1 MNGNKR
7 NRFKVV
13 LVIILII
20 GLFSTVAYFS
30 GKNHVEDEKPY
41 TYDQVVTQIK
51 KGEVTRAE
59 AYTGDSS
66 VKITLEDGSE
76 KTVIVPSIDLF
87 SELVSA
93 EIENGSEIEF
103 EMFEAKSGGFL
114 SSIFSS
120 LFTIF
125 LYIILF
131 SFLMRRMTAN
141 IGGDNTE
148 FKPVTSKTTFKDVAG
163 IDEEREQLQEVVDF
177 LKNPRKFIAMGAK
190 IPKGVLMEG
199 DPGTGK
205 TLLARAIAGEA
216 GVPFFQVTGSSF
228 EEKFVGVG
236 ASRVRTLFNAA
247 RKVAPCIIF
256 IDEIDSVAKSRY
268 SGNNYSEQTL
278 NQLLAEMDGFTER
291 DNIIVIAATNHIQV
305 LDEAIKRPGRFDRH
319 VHVPRPDVI
328 GREKILKIHA
338 RNKYLAADVDFK
350 NIAKKT
356 VGFTGADLEN
366 VMNEA
371 AIYAVKQNKRFISAA
386 DIDEAIARVLVG
398 LEKKNAAI
406 TDADKKLTA
415 VHEAG
420 HAIVSAL
427 VRPEVK
433 NFGISIVPRGSAGGY
448 NFFDESD
455 KTYSRKSDMLKQLK
469 VLYGGRIAEEVVLN
483 DISSGASNDLEKASN
498 IAYLM
503 VTRYAMNGS
512 LLVKIGSERDYN
524 EQLDRKT
531 MPEEDKICREAYEET
546 KKLVEENKEVLEML
560 ADILYEKEY
569 LSQEEVEAFM
579 QEKLRKAS

>member
-20 GLFSTVAYFS
+20 GLFSTGAYFS

-51 KGEVTRAE
+51 EGEVTRVE

-103 EMFEAKSGGFL
+103 EMFKAKSGGIL

-125 LYIILF
+125 LYIIIF
-131 SFLMRRMTAN
+131 SFVMRRMTAS

-236 ASRVRTLFNAA
+236 ASRVRSLFNAA
-247 RKVAPCIIF
+247 RKAAPCIIF

-498 IAYLM
+498 IAHLM
-503 VTRYAMNGS
+503 VTRYAMNGG

-579 QEKLRKAS
+579 QENLHKAS

>member
-20 GLFSTVAYFS
+20 GIFSTVAYFS

-51 KGEVTRAE
+51 EGEVTRVE

-103 EMFEAKSGGFL
+103 EMFKAKSGGIL

-125 LYIILF
+125 LYIIIF
-131 SFLMRRMTAN
+131 SFVMRRMTAS

-236 ASRVRTLFNAA
+236 ASRVRSLFNAA
-247 RKVAPCIIF
+247 RKAAPCIIF

-498 IAYLM
+498 IAHLM
-503 VTRYAMNGS
+503 VTRYAMNGG

-524 EQLDRKT
+524 EQLDQKT

-579 QEKLRKAS
+579 QEKLHKAS